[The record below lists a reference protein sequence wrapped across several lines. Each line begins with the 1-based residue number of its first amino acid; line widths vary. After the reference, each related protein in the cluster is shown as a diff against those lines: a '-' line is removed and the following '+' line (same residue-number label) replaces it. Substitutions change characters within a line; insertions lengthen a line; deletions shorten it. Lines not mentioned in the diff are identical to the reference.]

1 MFGHL
6 VHLSFENKNVNTSR
20 TDLFLRKTG
29 KLLSKDEKAINMRFY
44 VLLCMQSVHAM
55 AEQCIFK
62 SL

>member
-20 TDLFLRKTG
+20 TDLLLRKTG
-29 KLLSKDEKAINMRFY
+29 KLLSKDEKATNMRFY
-44 VLLCMQSVHAM
+44 VLFCMQSVHAM

>member
-6 VHLSFENKNVNTSR
+6 VHLSFENKNVNISWA
-20 TDLFLRKTG
+20 DLFLRKTG
-29 KLLSKDEKAINMRFY
+29 ELLSKDGKAVNMGFY
-44 VLLCMQSVHAM
+44 VLFCMQGVHAM

>member
-6 VHLSFENKNVNTSR
+6 VHLSFENKNANTSR
-20 TDLFLRKTG
+20 TDPLLRKTG
-29 KLLSKDEKAINMRFY
+29 KLLSKDEKATNMRFH
-44 VLLCMQSVHAM
+44 VLFCMQSVHAM